1 MRTLIVKNKYAI
13 RKNNHWVKCLVF
25 ISFIFS
31 VTNAYAGQTVN
42 EILNEYY
49 PIYNEAKQCRGIMAN
64 NGSSDGEGTLYQNGY
79 CIKIDRQ
86 LKVQAKQGTRLYIS
100 VIGDIGF
107 NEDGSEAYGA
117 HVFSGLV
124 GMFVLKPQG
133 SGWEV
138 ESANPAMNAGAFGK
152 GLKGW
157 KLIQV
162 APDIWGFINIH
173 SDSHYIQSFSE
184 YVLMTPDPKSKK
196 VIYSHIAAKATTE
209 NNPIAPSGCSKD
221 RKVEYCTLLKAKL
234 NIDKTT
240 LINGFYPLEITISG
254 HKYNY
259 NGSEKKTYNNQVYKI
274 KYEPKKG
281 YQKPKDYPL

>member
-1 MRTLIVKNKYAI
+1 MQGKLSMKLSRN
-13 RKNNHWVKCLVF
+13 
-25 ISFIFS
+25 
-31 VTNAYAGQTVN
+31 
-42 EILNEYY
+42 
-49 PIYNEAKQCRGIMAN
+49 PIYNKAQQCQGIMAN
-64 NGSSDGEGTLYQNGY
+64 NGSRIDEDVYLKSGY

-86 LKVQAKQGTRLYIS
+86 LEVKTKQGKRLYVV
-100 VIGDIGF
+100 VIGEVSF
-107 NEDGSEAYGA
+107 NKEGGNDSGSHADT
-117 HVFSGLV
+117 GLV

-138 ESANPAMNAGAFGK
+138 EYANPVMNAGASGG
-152 GLKGW
+152 GLKDW

-173 SDSHYIQSFSE
+173 SDSHGSMSFSE
-184 YVLMTPDPKSKK
+184 YLLLAPDHKSGKIIK
-196 VIYSHIAAKATTE
+196 SHIGGKSTFSNT
-209 NNPIAPSGCSKD
+209 PTAPSGCSKD

-240 LINGFYPLEITISG
+240 LINGFYPLEITVNG
-254 HKYNY
+254 HEYNY

-281 YQKPKDYPL
+281 YQAPKEYPLQ

>member
-1 MRTLIVKNKYAI
+1 MVVKSNVWVKN
-13 RKNNHWVKCLVF
+13 LVF
-25 ISFIFS
+25 TFLILS
-31 VTNAYAGQTVN
+31 VTHAYAGQTVN
-42 EILNEYY
+42 EIIKEYY
-49 PIYNEAKQCRGIMAN
+49 PIYNKAKQCRGIIAN
-64 NGSSDGEGTLYQNGY
+64 DGSSNGEGTLYQSGY

-86 LKVQAKQGTRLYIS
+86 LRVETKQGTRLYIS

-124 GMFVLKPQG
+124 GLFVLKPRG

-138 ESANPAMNAGAFGK
+138 EYANPAMNAGASGK
-152 GLKGW
+152 GLKDW
-157 KLIQV
+157 KLIEV
-162 APDIWGFINIH
+162 APDKWGFMNIH
-173 SDSHYIQSFSE
+173 SDSHYNQSFSE

-196 VIYSHIAAKATTE
+196 VIDSHIAAKATTE

-240 LINGFYPLEITISG
+240 LINGFYPLEITVNG
-254 HKYNY
+254 HEYNY
-259 NGSEKKTYNNQVYKI
+259 DGSEKKTYNNQVYKI

-281 YQKPKDYPL
+281 YQAPKDYPIQ

>member
-1 MRTLIVKNKYAI
+1 MINVKRSKITLSAVSAI
-13 RKNNHWVKCLVF
+13 MLMSSSMPASAK
-25 ISFIFS
+25 S
-31 VTNAYAGQTVN
+31 VN
-42 EILNEYY
+42 EIIKDYY
-49 PIYNEAKQCRGIMAN
+49 PIYNKAKQCQGIIAN
-64 NGSSDGEGTLYQNGY
+64 NGSSSGEETPHQSGY
-79 CIKIDRQ
+79 CIEIDRQ
-86 LKVQAKQGTRLYIS
+86 LEVRTKHGKRLYIS
-100 VIGDIGF
+100 VIGDVAF
-107 NEDGSEAYGA
+107 HESGA
-117 HVFSGLV
+117 ASYSSHADTGLV

-138 ESANPAMNAGAFGK
+138 EYANPAMNAGASGE
-152 GLKGW
+152 GLKDW

-162 APDIWGFINIH
+162 APDKWGFINIH
-173 SDSHYIQSFSE
+173 SDSHYVQSFSE

-196 VIYSHIAAKATTE
+196 VIDSHIAAKATTE

-240 LINGFYPLEITISG
+240 LINGFYPLEITVNG
-254 HKYNY
+254 HEYNY

>member
-1 MRTLIVKNKYAI
+1 MVKNKYAV

-31 VTNAYAGQTVN
+31 VTNAYSGQTVN

-49 PIYNEAKQCRGIMAN
+49 PIYNETKQCRGIIAN

-79 CIKIDRQ
+79 CIKVDRQ
-86 LKVQAKQGTRLYIS
+86 LKVQAKQGTRLYVS
-100 VIGDIGF
+100 VTGDIGF

-138 ESANPAMNAGAFGK
+138 ESANPAMNAGSSGK
-152 GLKGW
+152 ALKDW

-162 APDIWGFINIH
+162 APHIWGFINIH

-209 NNPIAPSGCSKD
+209 NNPIALSGCSKD

-240 LINGFYPLEITISG
+240 LINGFYPLEITING

-259 NGSEKKTYNNQVYKI
+259 DASKKNTYNNQVYKI

-281 YQKPKDYPL
+281 YQVTKDYPLQ

>member
-1 MRTLIVKNKYAI
+1 MPASAK
-13 RKNNHWVKCLVF
+13 
-25 ISFIFS
+25 S
-31 VTNAYAGQTVN
+31 VN
-42 EILNEYY
+42 EIIKDYY
-49 PIYNEAKQCRGIMAN
+49 PIYNKAKQCQGIIAN
-64 NGSSDGEGTLYQNGY
+64 NGSSSGEETPHQSGY
-79 CIKIDRQ
+79 CIEIDRQ
-86 LKVQAKQGTRLYIS
+86 LEVRTKHGKRLYIS
-100 VIGDIGF
+100 VIGDVAF
-107 NEDGSEAYGA
+107 HESGA
-117 HVFSGLV
+117 ASYSSHADTGLV

-138 ESANPAMNAGAFGK
+138 EYANPAMNAGASGE
-152 GLKGW
+152 GLKDW

-162 APDIWGFINIH
+162 APDKWGFINIH
-173 SDSHYIQSFSE
+173 SDSHYVQSFSE

-196 VIYSHIAAKATTE
+196 VIDSHIAAKATTE

-234 NIDKTT
+234 NINKTT
-240 LINGFYPLEITISG
+240 LINGFYPLEITVNG
-254 HKYNY
+254 HEYNY

>member
-1 MRTLIVKNKYAI
+1 MTKVKVAKRSLSVVGAITLMSLSNVASAK
-13 RKNNHWVKCLVF
+13 
-25 ISFIFS
+25 S
-31 VTNAYAGQTVN
+31 VN
-42 EILNEYY
+42 EIIKEYY
-49 PIYNEAKQCRGIMAN
+49 PIYNKAQQCQGIMAN
-64 NGSSDGEGTLYQNGY
+64 NGSRIDEDVYLKSGY

-86 LKVQAKQGTRLYIS
+86 LEVKTKQGKRLYVV
-100 VIGDIGF
+100 VIGEVSF
-107 NEDGSEAYGA
+107 NKEGENDSGSHADT
-117 HVFSGLV
+117 GLV

-138 ESANPAMNAGAFGK
+138 EYANPVMNAGASGG
-152 GLKGW
+152 GLKDW

-173 SDSHYIQSFSE
+173 SDSHYVQSFSE

-196 VIYSHIAAKATTE
+196 VIDSHIAAKATTE

-240 LINGFYPLEITISG
+240 LINGFYPLEITVNG
-254 HKYNY
+254 HEYNY

-281 YQKPKDYPL
+281 YQAPKEYPLQ

>member
-1 MRTLIVKNKYAI
+1 MKNKYAI

-49 PIYNEAKQCRGIMAN
+49 PIYNEIKQCQGIMAN
-64 NGSSDGEGTLYQNGY
+64 NGSRIDEDVYLKSGY

-86 LKVQAKQGTRLYIS
+86 LKVKTKQGKRLYVV
-100 VIGDIGF
+100 VIGEVSF
-107 NEDGSEAYGA
+107 NKEGGNDSGSHADT
-117 HVFSGLV
+117 GLV

-138 ESANPAMNAGAFGK
+138 EYANPVMNAGASGA
-152 GLKGW
+152 GLKDW
-157 KLIQV
+157 KLIRV

-184 YVLMTPDPKSKK
+184 YILMTPDPKSKK

>member
-1 MRTLIVKNKYAI
+1 MINVKRSKITLSAVSAI
-13 RKNNHWVKCLVF
+13 MLMSSSMPASAK
-25 ISFIFS
+25 S
-31 VTNAYAGQTVN
+31 VN
-42 EILNEYY
+42 EIIKEYY
-49 PIYNEAKQCRGIMAN
+49 PIYNKAKQCQGIIAN
-64 NGSSDGEGTLYQNGY
+64 NGSSSGEETPHQSGY
-79 CIKIDRQ
+79 CIEIDRQ
-86 LKVQAKQGTRLYIS
+86 LEVQTKHGKRLYIS
-100 VIGDIGF
+100 VIGDVAF
-107 NEDGSEAYGA
+107 HESGA
-117 HVFSGLV
+117 ASYSSHADTGLV
-124 GMFVLKPQG
+124 GMFVLKPQS

-138 ESANPAMNAGAFGK
+138 EYANPAMNAGASGE
-152 GLKGW
+152 GLKDW

-162 APDIWGFINIH
+162 APDKWGFINIH
-173 SDSHYIQSFSE
+173 SDSHYVQSFSE

-196 VIYSHIAAKATTE
+196 VIDSHIAAKATTE

-240 LINGFYPLEITISG
+240 LINGFYPLEITVNG
-254 HKYNY
+254 HEYNY

>member
-1 MRTLIVKNKYAI
+1 MKNKYAI
-13 RKNNHWVKCLVF
+13 RKNNYWVKCLVF

-31 VTNAYAGQTVN
+31 VTNTYAGQTVN

-86 LKVQAKQGTRLYIS
+86 LKVETKQGTRLYIS

-107 NEDGSEAYGA
+107 NEDGSQAYGA

-138 ESANPAMNAGAFGK
+138 ESANPAMNAGSSGK
-152 GLKGW
+152 ALKDW

-162 APDIWGFINIH
+162 APDKWGFINIH
-173 SDSHYIQSFSE
+173 SDSH
-184 YVLMTPDPKSKK
+184 LMD
-196 VIYSHIAAKATTE
+196 
-209 NNPIAPSGCSKD
+209 
-221 RKVEYCTLLKAKL
+221 L
-234 NIDKTT
+234 
-240 LINGFYPLEITISG
+240 
-254 HKYNY
+254 
-259 NGSEKKTYNNQVYKI
+259 
-274 KYEPKKG
+274 
-281 YQKPKDYPL
+281 